1 MTWDIRQ
8 HLQAD
13 LKNGEEF
20 EGLVLGVHAG
30 EKPQGSPLPC
40 VVWRCVRL
48 IRGEDVREDDG
59 TREAKFEAVIW
70 AADLERCL
78 TISAALSG
86 RYHGTEGYAF
96 GGRGVVGDG
105 NYVAPLDMGS
115 SRVVNEYD
123 GDRVSDTFSESG
135 AVALTL
141 EIEFMWVEPE

>member
-1 MTWDIRQ
+1 MWDIRQ

-13 LKNGEEF
+13 LKNGAEF
-20 EGLVLGVHAG
+20 SALGLGVHAG
-30 EKPQGSPLPC
+30 EKPQTSPIPC

-48 IRGEDVREDDG
+48 IRGEDIRADDG
-59 TREAKFEAVIW
+59 TREAKFELVIW

-78 TISAALSG
+78 VISAALAE
-86 RYHGTEGYAF
+86 RYHGTEGYDF
-96 GGRGVVGDG
+96 GGRGTVGDG

-123 GDRVSDTFSESG
+123 GDRVSDTFSEAG

-141 EIEFMWVEPE
+141 EIEFMWVEPA